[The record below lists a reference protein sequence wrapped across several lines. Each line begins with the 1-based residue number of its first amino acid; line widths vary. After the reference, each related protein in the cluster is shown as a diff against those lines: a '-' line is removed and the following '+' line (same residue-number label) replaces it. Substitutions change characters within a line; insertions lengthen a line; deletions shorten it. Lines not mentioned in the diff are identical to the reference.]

1 MRDTQ
6 CRWCCF
12 ERAVFRVAAC
22 VMTAPSALRVPLL
35 QAYPEWSAKRERTQA
50 AFRSPYKGG
59 FDEEMS
65 RREASLIL
73 GVRESASKD
82 RIKKRHRDL
91 LMKNHPDK
99 GGSTYMATKVN
110 EAKDKLLGG
119 GAS

>member
-1 MRDTQ
+1 M
-6 CRWCCF
+6 
-12 ERAVFRVAAC
+12 FRVAAC